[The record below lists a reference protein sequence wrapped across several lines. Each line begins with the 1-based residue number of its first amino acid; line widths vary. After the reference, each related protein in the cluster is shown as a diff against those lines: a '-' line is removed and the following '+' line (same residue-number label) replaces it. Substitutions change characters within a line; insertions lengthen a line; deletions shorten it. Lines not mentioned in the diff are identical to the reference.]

1 MALATAKERME
12 QMFGA
17 KENIKKSALLGLNVV
32 RLVVVVV
39 GMILLFSI

>member
-1 MALATAKERME
+1 MALATAKERRK
-12 QMFGA
+12 QMFLA
-17 KENIKKSALLGLNVV
+17 NENIKKSALLGFNVV

>member
-1 MALATAKERME
+1 
-12 QMFGA
+12 MFGA
-17 KENIKKSALLGLNVV
+17 KENIKKSALLVLNVV

>member
-1 MALATAKERME
+1 
-12 QMFGA
+12 MFGA
-17 KENIKKSALLGLNVV
+17 NENIKKSALLGFNVV

>member
-1 MALATAKERME
+1 
-12 QMFGA
+12 MFVA
-17 KENIKKSALLGLNVV
+17 NENIKKSALLGLNIV